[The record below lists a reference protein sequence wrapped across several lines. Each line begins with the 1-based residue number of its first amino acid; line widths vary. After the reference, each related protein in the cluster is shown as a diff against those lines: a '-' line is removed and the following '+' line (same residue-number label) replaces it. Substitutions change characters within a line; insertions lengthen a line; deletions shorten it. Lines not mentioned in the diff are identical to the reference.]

1 MCFKNTHKVIIFCK
15 LFLILKG
22 PGSVFLIRIQKTL
35 ESEQQK
41 SSPPLQI
48 WLLLLWTRK
57 CFLKNKCFRY
67 QVSDRCASALATS
80 LMKDL
85 GIVTE
90 EDVSSIVDRSKIRRE
105 KGRVRKEEVEK
116 RLPDVS
122 KLTCIGFD
130 SRNDP
135 KVG

>member
-1 MCFKNTHKVIIFCK
+1 M
-15 LFLILKG
+15 
-22 PGSVFLIRIQKTL
+22 
-35 ESEQQK
+35 
-41 SSPPLQI
+41 
-48 WLLLLWTRK
+48 
-57 CFLKNKCFRY
+57 
-67 QVSDRCASALATS
+67 SDRCASALATS

-135 KVG
+135 KVGYINFLSGMRIQNSNISDP